1 MARFLRKRVKK
12 RGKPPGTLIYV
23 GDHSVENIKVRLISF
38 THDTFIEKEI
48 QKIEDCLPESHDE
61 KTVTWIKIEG
71 LSDTKTIREIGE
83 IFDIHTLWL
92 EDVLNT
98 DHRPKTE
105 ELEDLVFLILKTVV
119 MNGGKSKEFR
129 LSQVS
134 LFLGNNFLISFED
147 ELSDLFDSVI
157 QRIKA
162 AKGKIRTSRVDY
174 LFFSLIDT
182 CVDSYYPLVERIG
195 KSADALETRVLKNKT
210 NEITHKIAELKSDL
224 IYLRKSAYPLKESLQ
239 KIYKSENSSIREKT
253 RFYLT
258 DTHDHIVH
266 ICDTIDSYKE
276 MLISLL
282 GIYTSQMSHKMNEI
296 MKFLTMFAS
305 IFIPLTFIVGIYGMN
320 FKNMPEIEWTWGYYT
335 VWAIMLAI
343 TSGLLLWFKKKDW
356 L

>member
-38 THDTFIEKEI
+38 TQDNFIEKEI

-83 IFDIHTLWL
+83 IFDIHNLWL

-98 DHRPKTE
+98 DHRPKME
-105 ELEDLVFLILKTVV
+105 ELEDLVFLILKTVI
-119 MNGGKSKEFR
+119 MNGKKTKDFR

-134 LFLGNNFLISFED
+134 LFLGNNFVISFED
-147 ELSDLFDSVI
+147 EPSDLFDTVI
-157 QRIKA
+157 QRIKI
-162 AKGKIRTSRVDY
+162 AKGRIRSSHIDY

-182 CVDSYYPLVERIG
+182 CVDSYYPLVEKIG
-195 KSADALETRVLKNKT
+195 KAADTLEIRVLKN
-210 NEITHKIAELKSDL
+210 NSNDITHKIAELKSDL
-224 IYLRKSAYPLKESLQ
+224 IYLKKSAGPLKESLQ
-239 KIYKSENSSIREKT
+239 KIYKSENSSIHEKT
-253 RFYLT
+253 RFYLS
-258 DTHDHIVH
+258 DTYDHIVH

-276 MLISLL
+276 MLIGLL
-282 GIYTSQMSHKMNEI
+282 GIYASQMSHKMNEI
-296 MKFLTMFAS
+296 MKFLTIFAS

-320 FKNMPEIEWTWGYYT
+320 FKNMPEIDWKWGYYS
-335 VWAIMLAI
+335 VWIIMITI
-343 TSGLLLWFKKKDW
+343 TSGLLYWFKKKDW